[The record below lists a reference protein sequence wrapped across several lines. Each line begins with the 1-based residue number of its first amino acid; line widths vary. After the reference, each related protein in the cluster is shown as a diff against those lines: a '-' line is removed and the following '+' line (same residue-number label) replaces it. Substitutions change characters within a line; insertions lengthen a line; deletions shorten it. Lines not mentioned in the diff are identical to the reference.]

1 MNDDADEL
9 TKELFDSLIY
19 QRDINY
25 NLDII
30 II

>member
-19 QRDINY
+19 QRHINY